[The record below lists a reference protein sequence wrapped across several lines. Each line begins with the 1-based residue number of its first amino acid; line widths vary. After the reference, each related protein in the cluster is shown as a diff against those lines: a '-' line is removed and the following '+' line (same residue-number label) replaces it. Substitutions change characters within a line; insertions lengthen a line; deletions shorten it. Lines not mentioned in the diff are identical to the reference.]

1 MSKFEEIKLGFNEDD
16 RAQRVFLPYDD
27 LDGQINISYVNST
40 SHIVA
45 WHKHEVQYDYWFC
58 VKGSF
63 KVGLCESGPNET
75 NGQVEWQYLS
85 DKNIRSIKIPP
96 GVWHGYKA
104 LEPNSIMMYYLTQ
117 KYELGDE
124 QKCKPGQF
132 GEDWGTE
139 NK

>member
-1 MSKFEEIKLGFNEDD
+1 M
-16 RAQRVFLPYDD
+16 AQ
-27 LDGQINISYVNST
+27 T
-40 SHIVA
+40 
-45 WHKHEVQYDYWFC
+45 
-58 VKGSF
+58 
-63 KVGLCESGPNET
+63 
-75 NGQVEWQYLS
+75 
-85 DKNIRSIKIPP
+85 KNIRSIKIPP